1 MIGGKR
7 GFVKMEKILISIP
20 LENYEDGV
28 VAMARI
34 ESLKSFT
41 IKSSYSITREDI
53 ASILGF
59 ELPEKED

>member
-1 MIGGKR
+1 
-7 GFVKMEKILISIP
+7 VEKILINVP

-34 ESLKSFT
+34 ESLKAFT
-41 IKSSYSITREDI
+41 IKSTYSITREDI